1 MKKNIQIDLQC
12 RRHVLIFLLE
22 ARTSA
27 GCCGLAGGACHQLP
41 NVRRAI
47 HDGFGAFVA
56 PVSTRARHARARAR
70 ARTHTHTHMHTN
82 SHSQHTPSRTHTH
95 ACVSRTGACKDSE
108 RNRESSL
115 ASEQQ
120 EGHKRRARQA
130 APLSH
135 QRARLTGAEC
145 RGYARHAPRACG
157 AASDTQSPRGVE
169 PLATPSTRTH
179 THTLIY
185 HLHTPSHRL
194 Q

>member
-1 MKKNIQIDLQC
+1 MPLGSLRQRITN
-12 RRHVLIFLLE
+12 
-22 ARTSA
+22 RTSPL
-27 GCCGLAGGACHQLP
+27 CSPRQRTLSLSPLSLSLPSLSRQPIRSSVLP
-41 NVRRAI
+41 NRRLACL
-47 HDGFGAFVA
+47 AA
-56 PVSTRARHARARAR
+56 CRTARPECALTFSKQRRTTPHARFPPCQ
-70 ARTHTHTHMHTN
+70 RTHVEN
-82 SHSQHTPSRTHTH
+82 DRE
-95 ACVSRTGACKDSE
+95 RERCKDSE

-130 APLSH
+130 APQSH
-135 QRARLTGAEC
+135 QRARLTWAEC

-157 AASDTQSPRGVE
+157 AASDTQSPRGAE